1 MIKDMPLKSKFENLQ
16 GFLGKILHDIR
27 KDVRQEHLKQDKGF
41 VQKYFSKKFVD
52 KVAAEELEKA
62 YFSELVA
69 EGNEDLGN
77 WIISK
82 WILKHAE
89 IYEYFA
95 SELVKINPKFEEIT
109 ILPMDKAKA
118 IGAKAVDQFGAED
131 AYIFSFLNSV
141 AFPDE
146 IFTVLRDEAQ
156 KQAAVRSEPVKKEE
170 SISFEV
176 LTERHQQEILKLTD
190 RYEKRLQAVTKKYVQ
205 DIEGLKKQIGG
216 LQKKL
221 GELKCC

>member
-1 MIKDMPLKSKFENLQ
+1 MIKDTPLKSKFENLQ

-27 KDVRQEHLKQDKGF
+27 KDVRQEHLKQDRGF

-52 KVAAEELEKA
+52 KVAADELEKA

-69 EGNEDLGN
+69 EGNEALGN
-77 WIISK
+77 WIVSK

-109 ILPMDKAKA
+109 LISMDQAKV

-146 IFTVLRDEAQ
+146 IFTALKEEAQ
-156 KQAAVRSEPVKKEE
+156 RQAAKRNEPAKHEE
-170 SISFEV
+170 VVSVEA
-176 LTERHQQEILKLTD
+176 LTERHQQEILKLAD

-221 GELKCC
+221 GESACC